1 MEKILLHPHAV
12 MSLIL
17 CLTAGMIILSFSN
30 LKEQALWTRWL
41 IAASVGILGWQ
52 LDNVITFGIEP
63 GHLEVAIW
71 RKWELIFLFGLS
83 SVLLLLAQ
91 IQLAYLFPSNP
102 YKRERKTV
110 VWVCVIGLAGS
121 WLYYSYH
128 ILTSPKSLGLE
139 VSLLFAIWG
148 LLVISWTLVVYL
160 RKALYFR
167 KRHNPKAMTACLL
180 LMVMELFFIASIAGV
195 LRIDPHSLKEPVIW
209 VDIYSPG
216 RYWIYF
222 LFTWLGILGGAMLF
236 IIFSTVPITFQ
247 VRLVGFTFVLVMIV
261 LSVVVLTFFPPF
273 SPANLSQRAKIQ
285 GNLINVSGLILM
297 ATFLVALVYPII
309 LRASIIIPLERL
321 LVGVNKVREG
331 AVDTKVRVTS
341 NDEIG
346 LLTENFNQMTGTLKQ
361 ARADLASYA
370 ADLEKKVEER
380 TTQLQE
386 SLEYLKATQAQ
397 LIRREKMASL
407 GELMAGIAHEI
418 QNPLNFVNNF
428 SEFGMELIGDWK
440 AEEAKPVVDKEFCA
454 ETVRNIELNLKKIN
468 EHGKRADAI
477 VKNMQLQSRMSPG
490 LKEPTDLNQLA
501 NEYLRLSYK
510 GYCSQKVN
518 FKATLHTQLDPTLTH
533 APVVVQDVSR
543 VFVNLFN
550 NAYYAIDMKLKAG
563 MQAYEPSLVV
573 TSRQLPDCIEMRI
586 RDNGVGIPEKL
597 QKKIFQPFFTTKPAG
612 QGTGLGLALAYDII
626 INDHGGTIDL
636 NSKEGD
642 FTEFFFTIPTV

>member
-17 CLTAGMIILSFSN
+17 CLTAGMIILSFSS
-30 LKEQALWTRWL
+30 LKKQAPWTRWL
-41 IAASVGILGWQ
+41 IAASVGVLGWQ

-63 GHLEVAIW
+63 GYLKEAPW
-71 RKWELIFLFGLS
+71 RKWELIFVFGLS
-83 SVLLLLAQ
+83 SVLLLISQ
-91 IQLAYLFPSNP
+91 IQLAYLFPTNP
-102 YKRERKTV
+102 YKRERKRV
-110 VWVCVIGLAGS
+110 VWGCVIGLAGS
-121 WLYYSYH
+121 WLYYSYY
-128 ILTSPKSLGLE
+128 ILTNPESLGLE

-148 LLVISWTLVVYL
+148 LFIISWTLVVYL

-167 KRHNPKAMTACLL
+167 KNHNREAMTACLL

-195 LRIDPHSLKEPVIW
+195 LRIDPHSLKESWIY

-216 RYWIYF
+216 RYWTYF

-273 SPANLSQRAKIQ
+273 PPDNLSQRAKIQ
-285 GNLINVSGLILM
+285 QNLIHVSGLILM

-361 ARADLASYA
+361 ARAELASYA

-380 TTQLQE
+380 TMQLQE

-428 SEFGMELIGDWK
+428 SESSIQFIDEWK
-440 AEEAKPVVDKEFCA
+440 AEEAKPVVDEELCA
-454 ETVRNIELNLKKIN
+454 EIVRNLELTLKKIN

-477 VKNMQLQSRMSPG
+477 VKNMQLQSRISSG

-501 NEYLRLSYK
+501 NEYLRLSYQ
-510 GYCSQKVN
+510 GYCSKKQSFRAK
-518 FKATLHTQLDPTLTH
+518 LHTQLDPALMQV
-533 APVVVQDVSR
+533 PVVVQDVSR

-550 NAYYAIDMKLKAG
+550 NAYYAIDLKLKAG
-563 MQAYEPSLVV
+563 VQDYEPSLVL
-573 TSRQLPDCIEMRI
+573 TSRQLPDCIEMRVH
-586 RDNGVGIPEKL
+586 DNGVGIPESL
-597 QKKIFQPFFTTKPAG
+597 QQKIFQPFFTTKPTG

-636 NSKEGD
+636 TSKEGE
-642 FTEFFFTIPTV
+642 FTEFFFTVPTA

>member
-30 LKEQALWTRWL
+30 LKKQAPWTRWL
-41 IAASVGILGWQ
+41 IAASVGVLGWQ

-63 GHLEVAIW
+63 GYLREVPW
-71 RKWELIFLFGLS
+71 RKWELMFVFGLS
-83 SVLLLLAQ
+83 SVLILLAQ
-91 IQLAYLFPSNP
+91 VQLAYLFPTNP
-102 YKRERKTV
+102 YKRERKAV
-110 VWVCVIGLAGS
+110 VWACVVGLALS
-121 WLYYSYH
+121 WLYYCYY
-128 ILTSPKSLGLE
+128 ILTSPGHLEFE
-139 VSLLFAIWG
+139 VSRLFAILG
-148 LLVISWTLVVYL
+148 LLIISWALIVYL

-167 KRHNPKAMTACLL
+167 KHYKREAMTACLL
-180 LMVMELFFIASIAGV
+180 LMVMELFFIGSIAGV
-195 LRIDPHSLKEPVIW
+195 LYF
-209 VDIYSPG
+209 DIYSQEG
-216 RYWIYF
+216 SWIYF
-222 LFTWLGILGGAMLF
+222 LFTWIGILGGAMLF

-273 SPANLSQRAKIQ
+273 PPDDIIQRTKIQ
-285 GNLINVSGLILM
+285 GNLINVCGLIVLS
-297 ATFLVALVYPII
+297 TFLVALVYPII

-331 AVDTKVRVTS
+331 NVDTKVRVTS

-346 LLTENFNQMTGTLKQ
+346 FLTENFNQMTHTLKQ
-361 ARADLASYA
+361 AQAELASYA
-370 ADLEKKVEER
+370 SDLEKKVEER

-428 SEFGMELIGDWK
+428 SEFGLELIADWR
-440 AEEAKPVVDKEFCA
+440 AEEAKPVVDKDFCA
-454 ETVRNIELNLKKIN
+454 ETMRNIELNLKKIN

-477 VKNMQLQSRMSPG
+477 VKNMQLQSRISAG
-490 LKEPTDLNQLA
+490 LKESTDLNQLA
-501 NEYLRLSYK
+501 NEYLRLSYQ
-510 GYCSQKVN
+510 GYCSQKQN
-518 FKATLHTQLDPTLTH
+518 FKATLHTQLDPTLSH
-533 APVVVQDVSR
+533 VPVVVQDLSR

-550 NAYYAIDMKLKAG
+550 NAYYAIDEKLKKAG
-563 MQAYEPSLVV
+563 IQAYEPSLTVS
-573 TSRQLPDCIEMRI
+573 SRQLSDCIEMRV
-586 RDNGVGIPEKL
+586 RDNGIGIPESL
-597 QKKIFQPFFTTKPAG
+597 QRKIFQPFFTTKPAG

-636 NSKEGD
+636 LSQEGE
-642 FTEFFFTIPTV
+642 FTEFFFTMPTA